1 MRLRKRR
8 CCVWEIGQENGNQ
21 QPAVLCKCECGKENG
36 AEVWT
41 EEFDADSLDAM
52 EHDGETRTHIT
63 YLCDECAKKY
73 GRNVTR

>member
-1 MRLRKRR
+1 ML
-8 CCVWEIGQENGNQ
+8 CMGNWTGKWKST
-21 QPAVLCKCECGKENG
+21 PAVLCKCECGKENR